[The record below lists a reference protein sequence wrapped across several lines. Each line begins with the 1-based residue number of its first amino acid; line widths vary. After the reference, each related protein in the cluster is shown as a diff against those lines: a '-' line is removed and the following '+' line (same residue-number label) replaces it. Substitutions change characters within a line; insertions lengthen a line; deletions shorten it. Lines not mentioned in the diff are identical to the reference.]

1 MDGFNYYYNGY
12 GYKPPKK
19 RSRAFSYIALA
30 LVTSIVSCYITG
42 SILYDKFSS
51 ELKNAEQ
58 VALNNEAE
66 MRQAVSEAVAE
77 QIKLYVP
84 QEENNAK
91 STSSGSYS
99 NALVGTALPKGSE
112 VTAIA
117 KFAGPSIVGIR
128 MTVTSSRRSFYG
140 FSNSQVGEGSGIIIS
155 KDGYIMTN
163 YHVVS
168 SADPKS
174 GLSNNTVL
182 EVFLPDG
189 REAKAVFKGGDEKTD
204 LAVIKIDLKN
214 LPTAVLGSSS
224 ELEVGELAV
233 AIGNP
238 LGMEFAGSVTVGV
251 ISALNRTVKIG
262 DKTLNL
268 IQTDA
273 AINEGNSGGAL
284 LNSRGEVIGINSAK
298 ISASGVEG
306 LGFAIPIDDAKPII
320 EQLITFGYVRGRPLI
335 GITGREISSVYADF
349 YGVPKGIYI
358 TDVSSGSGAAKAG
371 IKAGD
376 ILVSLDGKT
385 IETMQDLDKV
395 KEKHKPGDTV
405 KAVVVRNGNRL
416 TLNLTFGEE
425 T

>member
-1 MDGFNYYYNGY
+1 MEVSEMNGFNYYYDGF
-12 GYKPPKK
+12 GYKPPRK
-19 RSRAFSYIALA
+19 RSRAFTYIALV
-30 LVTSIVSCYITG
+30 LVTAIVSSITSG
-42 SILYDKFSS
+42 VILYNKFSDD
-51 ELKNAEQ
+51 LKNAEQ
-58 VALNNEAE
+58 IALNNAIE
-66 MRQAVSEAVAE
+66 MEHAISEAVAE
-77 QIKLYVP
+77 QIRLYVP
-84 QEENNAK
+84 QEDNNARN
-91 STSSGSYS
+91 TVSGSYS
-99 NALVGTALPKGSE
+99 NALAGTALPKGSD

-128 MTVTSSRRSFYG
+128 MTVSSSRRNFYG

-168 SADPKS
+168 SADPKR

-214 LPTAVLGSSS
+214 LPTAVLGSSAG
-224 ELEVGELAV
+224 LEVGELAV

-262 DKTLNL
+262 DRTLNL

-306 LGFAIPIDDAKPII
+306 LGFAIPIDDAKPVI

-335 GITGREISSVYADF
+335 GITGREISSIYADY
-349 YGVPKGIYI
+349 YGVPKGIYV

-376 ILVSLDGKT
+376 ILVGLDGKS
-385 IETMQDLDKV
+385 LYSSRSKS
-395 KEKHKPGDTV
+395 
-405 KAVVVRNGNRL
+405 
-416 TLNLTFGEE
+416 
-425 T
+425 